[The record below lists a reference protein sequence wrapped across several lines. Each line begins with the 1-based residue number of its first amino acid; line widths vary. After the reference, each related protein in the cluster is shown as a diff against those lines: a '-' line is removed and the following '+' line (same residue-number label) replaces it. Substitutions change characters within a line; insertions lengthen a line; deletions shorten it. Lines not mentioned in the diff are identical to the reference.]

1 MANSVGSVTFDV
13 MNGSP
18 SPPGTVAEALPRA
31 VGEDYNRWRLHG
43 LQGRDS
49 PITAISYLATET
61 EAFELRK
68 EIIDQQGS
76 ELTITDAFNRT
87 YLNCQ
92 VLIATAVYRPAFQA
106 GANKYRLAA
115 RYIVRQGSET

>member
-1 MANSVGSVTFDV
+1 MANQVGNLTFDV
-13 MNGSP
+13 MRGSP

-43 LQGRDS
+43 LQGRDTQ
-49 PITAISYLATET
+49 ITAVVFLDDET
-61 EAFELRK
+61 SAFDRRK

-76 ELTITDAFNRT
+76 ELEIVDAFDRT

-92 VLIATAVYRPAFQA
+92 ILMSAAAYRPVYES
-106 GANKYRLAA
+106 GANKYRVIA